1 MIHTT
6 WSTTTSFSNN
16 FNFQLH
22 YLECEYSFF
31 NGFRTASINNFI
43 NIITLPLDIIHVII
57 TKVPV
62 FILYEIPQI
71 LANSP
76 AIIYYGL
83 QNTLMALDD
92 FLTPIHEQYVE

>member
-31 NGFRTASINNFI
+31 NGFRTASINNLI

-57 TKVPV
+57 DVLYFAHFLLFQIAGDLSDACLEVGFKV
-62 FILYEIPQI
+62 
-71 LANSP
+71 AGGHS
-76 AIIYYGL
+76 A
-83 QNTLMALDD
+83 AL
-92 FLTPIHEQYVE
+92 LLRARR